1 MYNSRLLFKCFLW
14 VIEVYYWGVE
24 IVWKKAILHAPLVFI
39 FIHFNI
45 IFHLSRAKPFNNFNF
60 NSSARSDVLIL
71 WQVLLSFPHPW
82 TVWVMPIQMRHPDA
96 RPVCAVSGRTGRAM
110 RLCREFSTP
119 AMLHCVCAHC
129 ASVSLAISV
138 ALVARFLELLE
149 PIVVRSCRC
158 RCGCSC
164 SCLLVLAVSVAE
176 SENNFL

>member
-1 MYNSRLLFKCFLW
+1 MYNRCLLFKCFYGLLRFI
-14 VIEVYYWGVE
+14 IEVE

-60 NSSARSDVLIL
+60 NSSDRSDVLIL

-96 RPVCAVSGRTGRAM
+96 RPVCAVSVRTGWAM

-119 AMLHCVCAHC
+119 AMLHCVCAHR
-129 ASVSLAISV
+129 AWVSPAVSV

-149 PIVVRSCRC
+149 PIVVRSF

-164 SCLLVLAVSVAE
+164 SCLLVLAVAE